1 MIVVKVMKSR
11 RIKHLVAVWVAIVVA
26 LTHVAP
32 AFSEETSNR
41 QWSATTPAGTADVP
55 SFSAQSSVLRMV
67 GGLFL
72 CVGLFGFGIHLYK
85 RYLLPRSLSSDRRL
99 RIVERLQ
106 LTQKSA
112 LLLVTLDGKEFLLST
127 GAEQSRLITPPKS
140 GEEFFDESLS
150 TACADVGEFN
160 A

>member
-1 MIVVKVMKSR
+1 MKFR
-11 RIKHLVAVWVAIVVA
+11 RVALFVAVCATMVVAIARVSSA
-26 LTHVAP
+26 SAEDTA
-32 AFSEETSNR
+32 TR
-41 QWSATTPAGTADVP
+41 QWTQSTARGTPDVP
-55 SFSAQSSVLRMV
+55 SFNAQSSVLRMV

-99 RIVERLQ
+99 RVVERLQ
-106 LTQKSA
+106 LTQKSS
-112 LLLVTLDGKEFLLST
+112 LLLVTLDGKEFLVST

-140 GEEFFDESLS
+140 GEEYFDESLS
-150 TACADVGEFN
+150 SACADVGEFN

>member
-1 MIVVKVMKSR
+1 
-11 RIKHLVAVWVAIVVA
+11 
-26 LTHVAP
+26 
-32 AFSEETSNR
+32 
-41 QWSATTPAGTADVP
+41 
-55 SFSAQSSVLRMV
+55 MV

-85 RYLLPRSLSSDRRL
+85 RYLLPRSLGSDRRL
-99 RIVERLQ
+99 KVVERLQ
-106 LTQKSA
+106 LTQKSS
-112 LLLVTLDGKEFLLST
+112 LLLVTLDGKEFLVST
-127 GAEQSRLITPPKS
+127 GAEQSRLITPPKT

>member
-1 MIVVKVMKSR
+1 MKSR
-11 RIKHLVAVWVAIVVA
+11 SVTLLVAVWVTIIVA
-26 LTHVAP
+26 LTTFASAHG
-32 AFSEETSNR
+32 EETGTR
-41 QWSATTPAGTADVP
+41 QWSTSTSSATPDVP

-99 RIVERLQ
+99 RVVERLQ
-106 LTQKSA
+106 LTQKSS

-127 GAEQSRLITPPKS
+127 GAEQSRLITPPKA

>member
-1 MIVVKVMKSR
+1 MALCAAVM
-11 RIKHLVAVWVAIVVA
+11 VA
-26 LTHVAP
+26 LSGASVARCEETPTRQWGASTTQSTPDVAP
-32 AFSEETSNR
+32 FN
-41 QWSATTPAGTADVP
+41 
-55 SFSAQSSVLRMV
+55 AQSSVLRMV

-99 RIVERLQ
+99 KVVERLQ
-106 LTQKSA
+106 LTQKSS
-112 LLLVTLDGKEFLLST
+112 LLLVTLDGKEFLVST